1 VKSALCYFSGAGN
14 SKAVAHDLGSM
25 LPLDSILPIADVM
38 KDPSLLEGTDT
49 LGLVFPI
56 YFYGPP
62 ALMKRFI
69 LETLHALDLKIDYLF
84 VILTHG
90 GMPFYAASI
99 TDRLLAEA
107 GYAAS
112 YVSPIAMV
120 DTYVP
125 LFRIPDSKK
134 QTLKHTKI
142 AKRIEKIGKELLEQQ
157 LKVATRLPLSRLMH
171 TMWDRSLELRGEK
184 DRHFVIT
191 DACTGCALCAR
202 TCPVK
207 NIAMEGGKPT
217 FLHACEQCFGCYH
230 RCPEH
235 AIALD
240 PKPLRG
246 YGWYTPPKSFKA

>member
-1 VKSALCYFSGAGN
+1 MKSALCYFSGAGN

-69 LETLHALDLKIDYLF
+69 LETLHALDLKLDYLF

-171 TMWDRSLELRGEK
+171 TMWRL
-184 DRHFVIT
+184 
-191 DACTGCALCAR
+191 
-202 TCPVK
+202 
-207 NIAMEGGKPT
+207 
-217 FLHACEQCFGCYH
+217 
-230 RCPEH
+230 
-235 AIALD
+235 
-240 PKPLRG
+240 
-246 YGWYTPPKSFKA
+246 